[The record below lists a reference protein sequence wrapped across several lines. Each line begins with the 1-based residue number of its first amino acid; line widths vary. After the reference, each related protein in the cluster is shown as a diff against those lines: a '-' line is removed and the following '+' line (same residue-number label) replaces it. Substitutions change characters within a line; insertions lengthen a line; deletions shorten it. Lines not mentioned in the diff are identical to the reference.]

1 MNFHEGGPSS
11 FSFYASSSS
20 SDDEDQPS
28 ANIQNE
34 LNRIDEQQMVLSQLI
49 NSATVVSNYFQE
61 SDNLHRRGSITG
73 HVVINRDRLAAEQR
87 LYNDYFSESPM
98 YNESMFKR
106 RFRMSRQLFL
116 RIMESVQQHDNYSV
130 QKVDALGR
138 PGLSPYQK
146 ITAAMRILAYGMA
159 ADSTDEYIK
168 IGESTAIESLKRF
181 CRAVVEVFGDWYL
194 RSPNAEDIERIL
206 LIGKQ
211 RGFPGMLGSLDCMH
225 WKWKNCP
232 TGWAGQYA
240 GRSGKPTIILEA
252 VADYELWIWHA
263 YFGLPGSNN
272 DINVLSKSHL
282 FVNLANGVA
291 PPANYVIQGK
301 EYTMG
306 YYLADGI
313 YPKWATLVQTIHNPQ
328 GPKKK
333 YFAARQESCRKD
345 VERAFGV
352 LQSKWAIITGPARV
366 WSIQVLHDIM
376 TTCIIM
382 HNMIIEDEREL
393 NVPVTDYREA
403 PIPDVEMA
411 LDEHVRFQEFLAR
424 HRKIKDKSAHY
435 ALRDAL
441 IDHLW
446 EEYSNSEY

>member
-1 MNFHEGGPSS
+1 MVEMSFKCSS
-11 FSFYASSSS
+11 VAF
-20 SDDEDQPS
+20 
-28 ANIQNE
+28 
-34 LNRIDEQQMVLSQLI
+34 L
-49 NSATVVSNYFQE
+49 
-61 SDNLHRRGSITG
+61 
-73 HVVINRDRLAAEQR
+73 LALA
-87 LYNDYFSESPM
+87 
-98 YNESMFKR
+98 
-106 RFRMSRQLFL
+106 FL
-116 RIMESVQQHDNYSV
+116 ESVQQHDNYFV

-263 YFGLPGSNN
+263 YFGLP
-272 DINVLSKSHL
+272 
-282 FVNLANGVA
+282 A

-313 YPKWATLVQTIHNPQ
+313 YPKWATLVQTIHKVQRRNILQ
-328 GPKKK
+328 HDKKV
-333 YFAARQESCRKD
+333 
-345 VERAFGV
+345 VEKM
-352 LQSKWAIITGPARV
+352 LNEHLEYCNQ
-366 WSIQVLHDIM
+366 
-376 TTCIIM
+376 
-382 HNMIIEDEREL
+382 NEREL